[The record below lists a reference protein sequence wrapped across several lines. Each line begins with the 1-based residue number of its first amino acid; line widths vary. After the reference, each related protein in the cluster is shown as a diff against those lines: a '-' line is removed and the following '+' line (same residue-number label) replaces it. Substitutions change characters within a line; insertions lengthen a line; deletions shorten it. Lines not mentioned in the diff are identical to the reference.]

1 MLTVLG
7 VMFAALLQTPGE
19 STSYVV
25 DAARSSVVVHV
36 GKAGVFK
43 FAGHAHDVLAP
54 RVSGEVVAVAEPLS
68 RSSVKLSFE
77 SAALKVSEKDEP
89 AGDAPKVD
97 AVMAGPKVLDVAKF
111 PSIAFV
117 SSAVTGRAAGAGAYE
132 LEVAGDLTLHGVTRR
147 ISVPVRVALQPDG
160 LLKATG
166 GFALRQTNF
175 GITPVSVAGVVNVKD
190 ELRIDFEIVATRGR

>member
-1 MLTVLG
+1 MLTALG

-117 SSAVTGRAAGAGAYE
+117 SSAVTGRAAGAVYE